1 MDWEFLIPLLMF
13 AFPVVVALLDKRARQ
28 KRAASPPPKPSMHRP
43 SPISFEE
50 FSREFSPEAAGG
62 VAPENRSHPRLR
74 KREGPADEVSG
85 RGPAQQDVF
94 GGNPAGSPES
104 EYGQEGIRAVHKN
117 RPQEAPEPVQPADKL
132 KIDKKKLIIY
142 SEILKP
148 KFDA

>member
-28 KRAASPPPKPSMHRP
+28 KRAAPPSFPKPTAR
-43 SPISFEE
+43 EQV
-50 FSREFSPEAAGG
+50 SREFSPEAAGG

-94 GGNPAGSPES
+94 GGNPAGSQEF
-104 EYGQEGIRAVHKN
+104 GQEGIRAVHKN
-117 RPQEAPEPVQPADKL
+117 GPQEAPEPVQPADKL

>member
-13 AFPVVVALLDKRARQ
+13 AFPVVVALLDKRAKQ

-50 FSREFSPEAAGG
+50 FAREFSPEAAGR

-85 RGPAQQDVF
+85 RDEAKRKVSRGLPCRPLLYGMGIVNFCPARM
-94 GGNPAGSPES
+94 ES
-104 EYGQEGIRAVHKN
+104 DF
-117 RPQEAPEPVQPADKL
+117 RPLAR
-132 KIDKKKLIIY
+132 LISSAETPGYSFEILY
-142 SEILKP
+142 SESPDLTV
-148 KFDA
+148 

>member
-1 MDWEFLIPLLMF
+1 M
-13 AFPVVVALLDKRARQ
+13 A
-28 KRAASPPPKPSMHRP
+28 AAS
-43 SPISFEE
+43 
-50 FSREFSPEAAGG
+50 G
-62 VAPENRSHPRLR
+62 NRSHPRLR

-94 GGNPAGSPES
+94 GGNPAGSQEF
-104 EYGQEGIRAVHKN
+104 GQEGIRAVHKN
-117 RPQEAPEPVQPADKL
+117 GPQEAPKPVQPADKL

>member
-28 KRAASPPPKPSMHRP
+28 KRAASPTPKPSTHRS

-50 FSREFSPEAAGG
+50 FAREFSPEGAGG

-94 GGNPAGSPES
+94 GGNPAGSQEF
-104 EYGQEGIRAVHKN
+104 GQEGIRAVHKN
-117 RPQEAPEPVQPADKL
+117 GPQEAPEPVQPADKL

>member
-13 AFPVVVALLDKRARQ
+13 AFPVVVALLDKRAKQ

-62 VAPENRSHPRLR
+62 VAPENR
-74 KREGPADEVSG
+74 
-85 RGPAQQDVF
+85 
-94 GGNPAGSPES
+94 NPAGSQEF
-104 EYGQEGIRAVHKN
+104 GQEGIRAVHKN
-117 RPQEAPEPVQPADKL
+117 GPQEAPKPVQPADKL

>member
-13 AFPVVVALLDKRARQ
+13 AFPVVIALLDKRARQ
-28 KRAASPPPKPSMHRP
+28 KRAASPSFPKPTAR
-43 SPISFEE
+43 EQV
-50 FSREFSPEAAGG
+50 SREFAPEAAGG

-94 GGNPAGSPES
+94 GGNPAGSQEF
-104 EYGQEGIRAVHKN
+104 GQEGIRAVHKN
-117 RPQEAPEPVQPADKL
+117 GPQEAPEPVQPADKL

>member
-28 KRAASPPPKPSMHRP
+28 KRAASPTPKPSTHRP

-50 FSREFSPEAAGG
+50 FAREFSPEAAGG
-62 VAPENRSHPRLR
+62 SQE
-74 KREGPADEVSG
+74 
-85 RGPAQQDVF
+85 F
-94 GGNPAGSPES
+94 
-104 EYGQEGIRAVHKN
+104 GQEGIRAVHKN
-117 RPQEAPEPVQPADKL
+117 GPQEAPEPVQPADKL

>member
-13 AFPVVVALLDKRARQ
+13 AFPVVAALLDKRARQ
-28 KRAASPPPKPSMHRP
+28 KRAASPSFPKPNTR
-43 SPISFEE
+43 EQV
-50 FSREFSPEAAGG
+50 SREFSPEAAGG

-94 GGNPAGSPES
+94 GGNPAGSQEF
-104 EYGQEGIRAVHKN
+104 GQEGIRAVHKN
-117 RPQEAPEPVQPADKL
+117 GPQEAPEPVQPADKL

>member
-28 KRAASPPPKPSMHRP
+28 KRAASPTPKPSTHRP

-50 FSREFSPEAAGG
+50 LAREFSPEAAGG
-62 VAPENRSHPRLR
+62 AAPENRSHPRLR

-94 GGNPAGSPES
+94 GGNSAGSP

-117 RPQEAPEPVQPADKL
+117 GPQEAPEPVQPADKL

>member
-28 KRAASPPPKPSMHRP
+28 KRAASPSFPKPTAGEQVSR
-43 SPISFEE
+43 E
-50 FSREFSPEAAGG
+50 FAREFAREFSPEGAGG
-62 VAPENRSHPRLR
+62 VAPENRSQ
-74 KREGPADEVSG
+74 ESG
-85 RGPAQQDVF
+85 
-94 GGNPAGSPES
+94 
-104 EYGQEGIRAVHKN
+104 YGQEGVRAVHKN
-117 RPQEAPEPVQPADKL
+117 GPQEAPEPVQPADKL

>member
-50 FSREFSPEAAGG
+50 FALEFSLEGAGG

-94 GGNPAGSPES
+94 GGNPAGSPEF
-104 EYGQEGIRAVHKN
+104 GQEGIRAVHKN
-117 RPQEAPEPVQPADKL
+117 GPQEAPEPVEPADKL